1 MMRHLILMNIK
12 KSNGEKGEYMI
23 TPMSKGSATMVS
35 DFIDRS
41 RYMKLSDEEFPEA
54 KDDSTIK
61 QYARVRMEHGE
72 S

>member
-1 MMRHLILMNIK
+1 MNIK

-23 TPMSKGSATMVS
+23 MPKSKGSGTMVS

>member
-1 MMRHLILMNIK
+1 
-12 KSNGEKGEYMI
+12 
-23 TPMSKGSATMVS
+23 MVS
-35 DFIDRS
+35 DFVDRS